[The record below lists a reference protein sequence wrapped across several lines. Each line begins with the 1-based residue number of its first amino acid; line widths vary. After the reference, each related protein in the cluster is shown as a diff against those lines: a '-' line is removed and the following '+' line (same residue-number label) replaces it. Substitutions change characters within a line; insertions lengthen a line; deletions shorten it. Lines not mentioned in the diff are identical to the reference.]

1 MPPVMTCF
9 LLLVVVTHTYLL
21 LLCMYARTTSNII
34 HITVATTSMHTV
46 CIETPPTLVCI
57 LASSSSSYIMHNII
71 YSTSS

>member
-34 HITVATTSMHTV
+34 HITVATTSSMHTV
-46 CIETPPTLVCI
+46 CIETPPTL
-57 LASSSSSYIMHNII
+57 AS
-71 YSTSS
+71 